1 MYDEI
6 LRAVIDMAMLTNPY
20 AQVVIG
26 STPPLNGIAM
36 TGEGGPD
43 SVHLDIGAEQTMNI
57 VCNGKNVDQRAVI
70 RALDKIHRFLTFRK
84 DYPRGDDW
92 QIYSITTI
100 ASPRL
105 LGVEQNSQ
113 WLYGSSLLVKFYQKG
128 LKA

>member
-20 AQVVIG
+20 TQIVIG
-26 STPPLNGIAM
+26 SMPPLNGIAM

-57 VCNGKNVDQRAVI
+57 VCNGKSSDQRTVI
-70 RALDKIHRFLTFRK
+70 RALDKIHRFLTLRK
-84 DYPRGDDW
+84 DYPTGDGW

-105 LGVEQNSQ
+105 IGVEQNSQ

-128 LKA
+128 LNA

>member
-26 STPPLNGIAM
+26 SMPPLNGIAM

-128 LKA
+128 LKV

>member
-20 AQVVIG
+20 TQIVIG
-26 STPPLNGIAM
+26 SMPPLNGIAM

-57 VCNGKNVDQRAVI
+57 VCNGKNSDQRAVI
-70 RALDKIHRFLTFRK
+70 RALDKIHRFLTLRK
-84 DYPRGDDW
+84 DYPADDGW

-105 LGVEQNSQ
+105 IGVEQNSQ

-128 LKA
+128 LNA

>member
-26 STPPLNGIAM
+26 SMPPLNGIAM

>member
-20 AQVVIG
+20 ARIVIG
-26 STPPLNGIAM
+26 SMPPLNGIAM
-36 TGEGGPD
+36 TGEGGPH

-57 VCNGKNVDQRAVI
+57 VCNGKNADQRAVI

-84 DYPRGDDW
+84 DYPVGDGW

-128 LKA
+128 LNV

>member
-1 MYDEI
+1 MYAEI

-20 AQVVIG
+20 TQIVIG
-26 STPPLNGIAM
+26 SMPPFNGIAM

-43 SVHLDIGAEQTMNI
+43 RVHLDIGAEQTMNI

-70 RALDKIHRFLTFRK
+70 RALDKVHRFLTFRK

-128 LKA
+128 LNA

>member
-6 LRAVIDMAMLTNPY
+6 LRTVIDMAMLTNPY
-20 AQVVIG
+20 TQIVIG
-26 STPPLNGIAM
+26 SMPPLNGIAM